1 VRTVRLELST
11 AAAAMTLVVALLAG
25 CGSSS
30 SSSSTPVNSVVNVRL
45 IPPNGGYGTY
55 GEIRFTPATV
65 KPGTVTFT
73 VVNYD
78 LDDHVF
84 SINGHDTAFIPPGG
98 KAVIKVTFAK
108 KGSYGAT
115 CPDSVGIGGVFK
127 VT

>member
-1 VRTVRLELST
+1 VRTVRLGLST
-11 AAAAMTLVVALLAG
+11 AAGAMTLVVALLAG
-25 CGSSS
+25 CGG

-73 VVNYD
+73 VVNND

-84 SINGHDTAFIPPGG
+84 SINGHDTAFIAPGG
-98 KAVIKVTFAK
+98 KAVVKVTFAK
-108 KGSYGAT
+108 KGTYGAT